1 MTVGRLI
8 DIDEI
13 LVTDGFN
20 YEMELELVGGE
31 MAIPM
36 NCKVTVF
43 DHSWIITDQVIECS
57 CCGSS
62 WTPLELDVDGPRI
75 TTPGQTSKV
84 PMTTAKPLKLVKELT
99 TIKRTTTSIPNKL
112 KPEHGGHITGGDNS
126 ADVND
131 VRVKEMASFA
141 VATVSKSLNSAQPLT
156 VVRIISVQTQVVS
169 GMNYKMELELKEGK
183 KKSINCHVDVYDQ
196 SWTNTRKV
204 TKCSCCGSSWKSVD
218 NRPTTTTTTI
228 SPSTDEEAS
237 IITETAV
244 IKDEE
249 KEMTDAPAPID
260 GDVSGD

>member
-1 MTVGRLI
+1 
-8 DIDEI
+8 
-13 LVTDGFN
+13 
-20 YEMELELVGGE
+20 

-141 VATVSKSLNSAQPLT
+141 IATVSKAMNSAKPLT
-156 VVRIISVQTQVVS
+156 LVRIVSAERQVVA
-169 GMNYKMELELKEGK
+169 GFNYKMQLELKEGTK
-183 KKSINCHVDVYDQ
+183 NSFKCDVIFLDQ
-196 SWTNTRKV
+196 GWTNTRKV
-204 TKCSCCGSSWKSVD
+204 TQCSCCGSSWK
-218 NRPTTTTTTI
+218 
-228 SPSTDEEAS
+228 
-237 IITETAV
+237 
-244 IKDEE
+244 
-249 KEMTDAPAPID
+249 
-260 GDVSGD
+260 